1 MTFDNFDFS
10 FSLKCT
16 HTVQFSNH
24 LNSSP
29 YVTSIGGG
37 VVTTQ
42 VTGLGLG
49 ISSQF
54 LAAGLKADG
63 SCNNCLMGDGPPTPT
78 QDMDLGGTEHRKCK
92 FVFCLN
98 FILIWANGSV
108 ASLT

>member
-1 MTFDNFDFS
+1 MYNLS
-10 FSLKCT
+10 HMHSL
-16 HTVQFSNH
+16 SILNH
-24 LNSSP
+24 SNSSP

-63 SCNNCLMGDGPPTPT
+63 SCNNCLMGDGHTTPT
-78 QDMDLGGTEHRKCK
+78 QDMDLGGSEHRKCK
-92 FVFCLN
+92 F
-98 FILIWANGSV
+98 FIFSISFGCEHFV
-108 ASLT
+108 I

>member
-1 MTFDNFDFS
+1 MH
-10 FSLKCT
+10 SL
-16 HTVQFSNH
+16 SILNH
-24 LNSSP
+24 SNSSP

-63 SCNNCLMGDGPPTPT
+63 SCNNCLMGDGHTTPT

-92 FVFCLN
+92 F
-98 FILIWANGSV
+98 FIFSILFGGEHFVI
-108 ASLT
+108 SLYCMIGRKLVNN